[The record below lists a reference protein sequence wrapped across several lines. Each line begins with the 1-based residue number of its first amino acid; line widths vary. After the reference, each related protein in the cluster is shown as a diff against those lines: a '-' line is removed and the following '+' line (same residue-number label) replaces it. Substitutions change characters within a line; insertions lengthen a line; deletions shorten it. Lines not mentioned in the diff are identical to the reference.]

1 MRTKAVVYSTKRSEN
16 NFPKPL
22 DNRIKMCY
30 NKYVKRRGCAETNVD
45 NGKQKLPQKNVKNLL
60 TNPTACGIIK
70 TLPRENKI
78 IKDRFKSIKPKGI
91 DTMENKK
98 MTKAQKFAMLKNIP
112 AVKENPMLVEFIDHE
127 VELLSKKNSADKKPT
142 AQQTANEGI
151 KTAIVEGMEVNR
163 LYTITE
169 IIKEIPECADM
180 TNQRVS
186 ALVRQLVDADKVKRT
201 EDKRK
206 AYFSLIVGE

>member
-1 MRTKAVVYSTKRSEN
+1 ME
-16 NFPKPL
+16 
-22 DNRIKMCY
+22 
-30 NKYVKRRGCAETNVD
+30 
-45 NGKQKLPQKNVKNLL
+45 
-60 TNPTACGIIK
+60 K
-70 TLPRENKI
+70 T
-78 IKDRFKSIKPKGI
+78 
-91 DTMENKK
+91 TK
-98 MTKAQKFAMLKNIP
+98 MTKATAWGI
-112 AVKENPMLVEFIDHE
+112 VKGIVEKSNHPQTAELVAKIDNE
-127 VELLSKKNSADKKPT
+127 LELLSKKNSADKKPT

-151 KTAIVEGMEVNR
+151 KTAIVEGMEPNR

-186 ALVRQLVDADKVKRT
+186 ALVRQLVDAGRVKRT